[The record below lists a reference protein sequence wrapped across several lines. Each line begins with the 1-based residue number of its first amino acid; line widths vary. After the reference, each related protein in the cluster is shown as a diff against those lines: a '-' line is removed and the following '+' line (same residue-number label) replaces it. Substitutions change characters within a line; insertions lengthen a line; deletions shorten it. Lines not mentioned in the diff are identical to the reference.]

1 MSRKRELA
9 QLGEVALEQ
18 LRGPVF
24 SEVKRRLADWRDP
37 RARLVRQRKRAK
49 RTAVGGA
56 TSAGVF
62 GAGAVGT
69 GAVGTGSMEAVA
81 GVPEIFWDVST
92 VGLGGFAALGA
103 AVAVK
108 FGVKYRRLKNTPLP
122 ESSAPAALPAPGSAA
137 RPSMQRLRDAEQTL
151 QGALAQLSEAGA
163 GAAAADARAT
173 ADHTAAELRRGAQ
186 RLIAVES
193 ALRHAPESQRGALRE
208 DVERLR
214 GELDEGVD
222 GYGGLVA
229 AAGQAVAASGSVEQT
244 HLLQDATDRLA
255 GLAEGMRVV
264 FDDSGS
270 PGTELRG

>member
-24 SEVKRRLADWRDP
+24 SEVRRRLADWRDP
-37 RARLVRQRKRAK
+37 RARLIRQRKRAK

-56 TSAGVF
+56 TTAGVF
-62 GAGAVGT
+62 GGGAVG
-69 GAVGTGSMEAVA
+69 AGSMEAVA
-81 GVPEIFWDVST
+81 EDLAFVWDVST
-92 VGLGGFAALGA
+92 VGLGGFAVVGA

-122 ESSAPAALPAPGSAA
+122 ESSTPEPLPAPGSAA
-137 RPSMQRLRDAEQTL
+137 RPSMQRLRDAEQSL
-151 QGALAQLSEAGA
+151 RAALAQLSDAGA

-186 RLIAVES
+186 RLVAVES
-193 ALRHAPESQRGALRE
+193 ALRHAPESQRGGLRD

-229 AAGQAVAASGSVEQT
+229 AAGQAVAASGAVEQT

-270 PGTELRG
+270 SGTELRG